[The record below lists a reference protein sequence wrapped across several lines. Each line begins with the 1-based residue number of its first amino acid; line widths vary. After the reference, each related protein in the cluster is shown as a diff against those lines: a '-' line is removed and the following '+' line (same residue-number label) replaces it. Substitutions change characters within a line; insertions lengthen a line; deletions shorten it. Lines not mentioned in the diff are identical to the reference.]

1 MKKKNLKELYID
13 LVDIEFDNL
22 KNQEQLEISEDLIAI
37 LEELVEL
44 TDKEELT
51 EEEQQLLEVGLQIV
65 TKIMIPVK
73 NKGIVDKALKK
84 LDD

>member
-13 LVDIEFDNL
+13 LVDTEFDNL

-65 TKIMIPVK
+65 TKIIIPVK
-73 NKGIVDKALKK
+73 NQGIVYKALKK